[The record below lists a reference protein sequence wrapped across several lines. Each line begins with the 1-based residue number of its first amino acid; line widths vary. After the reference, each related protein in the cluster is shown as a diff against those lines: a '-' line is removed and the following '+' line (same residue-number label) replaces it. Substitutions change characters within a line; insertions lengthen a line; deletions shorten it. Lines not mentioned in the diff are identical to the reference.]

1 MTVRKLVEKTGM
13 TQKQFAEYFGIPFRT
28 LQNWVLGQEKCRD
41 YWIELMQYKLQKEG
55 LIDADE
61 DERKSLT
68 VCRNI
73 RLGKSYCS

>member
-28 LQNWVLGQEKCRD
+28 LQNWVLEQEKCRD

-61 DERKSLT
+61 DERDE
-68 VCRNI
+68 VRHI
-73 RLGKSYCS
+73 

>member
-41 YWIELMQYKLQKEG
+41 YWIKLMQYKLQKEG
-55 LIDADE
+55 LIDAVNVTGGWHE
-61 DERKSLT
+61 AHLKERD
-68 VCRNI
+68 
-73 RLGKSYCS
+73 Y

>member
-41 YWIELMQYKLQKEG
+41 YWIELMQYKLQKKD
-55 LIDADE
+55 LLTLTKMNVTKFVTF
-61 DERKSLT
+61 ERKGLL
-68 VCRNI
+68 I
-73 RLGKSYCS
+73 